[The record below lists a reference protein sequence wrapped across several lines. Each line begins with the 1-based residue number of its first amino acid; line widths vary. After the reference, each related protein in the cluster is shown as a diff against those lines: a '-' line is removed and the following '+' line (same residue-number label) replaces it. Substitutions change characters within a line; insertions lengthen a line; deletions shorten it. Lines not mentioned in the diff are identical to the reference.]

1 MSYEHIKEIMMKECP
16 HIWKWWNEEIKTM
29 LSGEQLV
36 TRYKKARLELKGELE
51 SKILTEQKYF
61 AEYELLCLLAGVK
74 EPLDFSNAKKY
85 DNPQGKKFKLHKGW
99 KVYYVGTNL
108 YELEKKAKE
117 RDLEL
122 SEMDET
128 NYLIAAMN
136 LRPEQILV

>member
-36 TRYKKARLELKGELE
+36 ARYKKARLELKGELE

-74 EPLDFSNAKKY
+74 EPLDFSNTE
-85 DNPQGKKFKLHKGW
+85 NMLTH
-99 KVYYVGTNL
+99 
-108 YELEKKAKE
+108 KE
-117 RDLEL
+117 R
-122 SEMDET
+122 SI
-128 NYLIAAMN
+128 N
-136 LRPEQILV
+136 

>member
-61 AEYELLCLLAGVK
+61 AEYELLCLISGIK
-74 EPLDFSNAKKY
+74 EPLDFSNTE
-85 DNPQGKKFKLHKGW
+85 NKLTH
-99 KVYYVGTNL
+99 
-108 YELEKKAKE
+108 KE
-117 RDLEL
+117 R
-122 SEMDET
+122 SI
-128 NYLIAAMN
+128 N
-136 LRPEQILV
+136 